1 MPPTK
6 LKRIGGLP
14 YPFAVSLMRAP
25 NRKDN
30 PKRKQ
35 HHRIEDDNNEVIKY
49 GAQLVCL
56 ATIRVLN
63 VNNEQLID
71 FC

>member
-1 MPPTK
+1 
-6 LKRIGGLP
+6 
-14 YPFAVSLMRAP
+14 MRAP